1 MTIIDKVRHA
11 FVGCEQGA
19 IYTTAEIK
27 NMVKTKYCVNEDSVI
42 PSDYCYNLTN
52 KGKLNDS
59 TLDKFKIFEWISW
72 GKYRFLGENYP
83 YKGSVIR
90 NPRK

>member
-27 NMVKTKYCVNEDSVI
+27 KMVKTK
-42 PSDYCYNLTN
+42 
-52 KGKLNDS
+52 
-59 TLDKFKIFEWISW
+59 
-72 GKYRFLGENYP
+72 
-83 YKGSVIR
+83 GSIIR
-90 NPRK
+90 NPRKKLIVVNK